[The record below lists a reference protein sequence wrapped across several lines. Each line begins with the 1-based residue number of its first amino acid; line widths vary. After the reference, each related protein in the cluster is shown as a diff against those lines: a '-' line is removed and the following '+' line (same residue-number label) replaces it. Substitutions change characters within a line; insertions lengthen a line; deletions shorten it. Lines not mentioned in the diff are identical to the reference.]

1 MLWSETEFIGAPIVV
16 LAMFV
21 AMVWSRCGFFSMGWV
36 STMEFVGEIFNVE
49 IVLWFYVWRTSN
61 EVEREKREREQIGG
75 ERKKMNSTHS
85 YCNNNRYLDNF
96 NLTAKAFFTSITQ
109 PSQDLTKTFFFVPMN
124 HRKNVNLG

>member
-1 MLWSETEFIGAPIVV
+1 MLWSEAEFIGAPVVV

-61 EVEREKREREQIGG
+61 EVEREKRERERADRG
-75 ERKKMNSTHS
+75 ERKKNE
-85 YCNNNRYLDNF
+85 
-96 NLTAKAFFTSITQ
+96 
-109 PSQDLTKTFFFVPMN
+109 
-124 HRKNVNLG
+124 